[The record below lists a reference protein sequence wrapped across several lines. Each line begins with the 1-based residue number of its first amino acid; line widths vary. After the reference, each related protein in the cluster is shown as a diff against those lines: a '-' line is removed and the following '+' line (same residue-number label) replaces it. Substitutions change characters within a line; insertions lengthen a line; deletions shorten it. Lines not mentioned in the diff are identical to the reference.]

1 MCAEF
6 FFVSSSFSKI
16 NIFLEYSCFK
26 QNSKSFTIVN
36 LKNCRESSDIIG
48 HIKEFVFIL
57 SAMEKPLRDF
67 KQERYDQI

>member
-1 MCAEF
+1 MAEIYQALHVCRV

-16 NIFLEYSCFK
+16 KIFLEYSCFK
-26 QNSKSFTIVN
+26 QNSKSFTMIN

-57 SAMEKPLRDF
+57 SAMENH
-67 KQERYDQI
+67 